1 MFYSA
6 PFFWFGGAY
15 LLYWLQNLLAFLF
28 LSRFEDSRQIVSTL
42 ASSVACSILLVFV
55 WIKGPVNQLAK
66 PSIPV
71 PIIKAMAE
79 LKFIAGQEKS
89 VLASWWDYGYASMLM
104 NGIPTFTDPGST
116 FKVILIIL
124 LLMLCYQ
131 IIKLFSRYTYVFWHV
146 AAC

>member
-1 MFYSA
+1 MFFWAIRHPILAIAYGPLAGFAIFSLVLGNRALFYSA

-15 LLYWLQNLLAFLF
+15 IVVLATKYIAFLF

-55 WIKGPVNQLAK
+55 WIQGPVNQLAK
-66 PSIPV
+66 PSIPI

-89 VLASWWDYGYASMLM
+89 VLASWWDYGYASML
-104 NGIPTFTDPGST
+104 
-116 FKVILIIL
+116 
-124 LLMLCYQ
+124 
-131 IIKLFSRYTYVFWHV
+131 
-146 AAC
+146 